1 MMAKACFLHTEDDI
15 TPLANNTPL
24 PQDVAGAP
32 PCKTRLAA
40 PAQARSFCTAVC
52 VIAALFCMLAIGA
65 ADPAYAQMEVP
76 NLISPVPDG
85 DATEQEEHSVYANY
99 ASRSE
104 FARVAAPSASTES
117 VRFAAFGQ
125 DVILSRNVT
134 NTEDGILAWHGTD
147 DSGTVAILI
156 VDGSE
161 VFGTIEAAN
170 GTYAIVPVSSD
181 THEVLELDASM
192 FPPLNHPD
200 PSVGLGVSGAS
211 GTSSIDRALISQ
223 LESAYTGWSDY
234 DSDSIGSTVTIRV
247 MVPYTDAVIT
257 EVGSASSLV
266 RFIEE
271 KANRV
276 YEWNDLPI
284 RIDTVPGGSVTYTE
298 ADDIKKDLA
307 NLKGATN
314 TGLSRVHVLAE
325 RNNADLVIMLIEDN
339 TRDHTFENPN
349 PHDDD
354 VSFCNDSDMLATNTN
369 TAFGVVSHTCVVND
383 YATAVIGAL
392 QGAKPHNGTNSEFS
406 YGHGHYDA
414 DVSKRT
420 VMVPGEVDCDLRT
433 TSATDKCAQDG
444 RWSDPHRNFRGT
456 QVPAGTVEK
465 WNARVVFATA
475 PHVASLRGDAQNY
488 DSARPTGAI
497 TLPST
502 IPASG
507 TMQIRAAFSEAIH
520 EAFPP
525 YITITDGG
533 TDATT
538 AVMTRSSGTVY
549 TYPHLMDGETGTM
562 QLLFSNARDLF
573 GNPVVKNPTSGGS
586 FAANAASAPRQPA
599 PAAGSV
605 ISVTD
610 SFQGSLTTLWRTGGD
625 GSWSYTSPT
634 ESVPDQRISTNRVG
648 ATDACD
654 DSCYLT
660 LKKTLDTTEPLVIS
674 FDRYV
679 DRKIDR
685 NEGLHVEYSTDG
697 TTWTKIASYTDRS
710 GDDTDRWERSVIG
723 LSIPEKSANLRL
735 HAESNRA
742 GEHVEVD
749 NIRVFRPA
757 DALPDV
763 SFTATLNDAR
773 TAIAVTMSKS
783 SSHTFTTSDFTLSHG
798 TVSSIVNTP
807 NSAARSLQVS
817 GISYD
822 TAVTVTYAGPAL
834 DLGGGAILNTNTAA
848 VAPPIPQPRL
858 CGNPA

>member
-1 MMAKACFLHTEDDI
+1 MMVKACFLRTADDT
-15 TPLANNTPL
+15 TPPAKNTP
-24 PQDVAGAP
+24 PHDTGAS
-32 PCKTRLAA
+32 PCKTWLAT

-52 VIAALFCMLAIGA
+52 VIAALSCMLAIGT
-65 ADPAYAQMEVP
+65 ADLAYAQAEVP
-76 NLISPVPDG
+76 NLISPMPDG

-156 VDGSE
+156 VDGSG
-161 VFGTIEAAN
+161 VFGTIETAN

-181 THEVLELDASM
+181 THEVLELAASM

-200 PSVGLGVSGAS
+200 PPDGSGVSGAS
-211 GTSSIDRALISQ
+211 GTSTVDRALISQ
-223 LESAYTGWSDY
+223 LESAYVGWSDY
-234 DSDSIGSTVTIRV
+234 DSDSIGSTVTIKV
-247 MVPYTDAVIT
+247 MVEYTDAVVT
-257 EVGSASSLV
+257 EVLSASPLM
-266 RFIEE
+266 RLIEE

-276 YEWNDLPI
+276 YRTNDLPI
-284 RIDTVPGGSVTYTE
+284 RIDTMLGGGVRYTE
-298 ADDIKKDLA
+298 ADTISADLA

-325 RNNADLVIMLIEDN
+325 RNDADLVIMLIEDN
-339 TRDHTFENPN
+339 TRDSTRENPN

-354 VSFCNDSDMLATNTN
+354 ISYCNDSDMFATNTN
-369 TAFGVVSHTCVVND
+369 TAFAVVSHTCVMND

-406 YGHGHYDA
+406 YGHGHYDLST
-414 DVSKRT
+414 SKRT
-420 VMVPGEVDCDLRT
+420 VMVPGEVDCDLMTTTDRT
-433 TSATDKCAQDG
+433 ERCSQDG
-444 RWSDPHRNFRGT
+444 IWSDPHRNFVGT
-456 QVPAGTVEK
+456 LVPAGTVEK

-488 DSARPTGAI
+488 DSVRPTGAI

-502 IPASG
+502 IPTSG
-507 TMQIRAAFSEAIH
+507 TMQIRATFSEAIH

-533 TDATT
+533 TDTTT

-549 TYPHLMDGETGTM
+549 TYSHLMDGETGTM

-586 FAANAASAPRQPA
+586 FAANAASAPVQPA

-610 SFQGSLTTLWRTGGD
+610 NFQGALATLWRTGND
-625 GSWSYTSPT
+625 ARWSYTSPT
-634 ESVPDQRISTNRVG
+634 ESVPDQQIATNKVG

-783 SSHTFTTSDFTLSHG
+783 SS
-798 TVSSIVNTP
+798 
-807 NSAARSLQVS
+807 
-817 GISYD
+817 
-822 TAVTVTYAGPAL
+822 
-834 DLGGGAILNTNTAA
+834 
-848 VAPPIPQPRL
+848 
-858 CGNPA
+858 

>member
-369 TAFGVVSHTCVVND
+369 TAFGVVSHTCV
-383 YATAVIGAL
+383 
-392 QGAKPHNGTNSEFS
+392 S
-406 YGHGHYDA
+406 
-414 DVSKRT
+414 
-420 VMVPGEVDCDLRT
+420 
-433 TSATDKCAQDG
+433 TSQMC
-444 RWSDPHRNFRGT
+444 
-456 QVPAGTVEK
+456 V
-465 WNARVVFATA
+465 
-475 PHVASLRGDAQNY
+475 L
-488 DSARPTGAI
+488 SA
-497 TLPST
+497 
-502 IPASG
+502 
-507 TMQIRAAFSEAIH
+507 
-520 EAFPP
+520 
-525 YITITDGG
+525 
-533 TDATT
+533 
-538 AVMTRSSGTVY
+538 
-549 TYPHLMDGETGTM
+549 
-562 QLLFSNARDLF
+562 
-573 GNPVVKNPTSGGS
+573 
-586 FAANAASAPRQPA
+586 
-599 PAAGSV
+599 
-605 ISVTD
+605 
-610 SFQGSLTTLWRTGGD
+610 
-625 GSWSYTSPT
+625 
-634 ESVPDQRISTNRVG
+634 
-648 ATDACD
+648 
-654 DSCYLT
+654 
-660 LKKTLDTTEPLVIS
+660 
-674 FDRYV
+674 
-679 DRKIDR
+679 
-685 NEGLHVEYSTDG
+685 
-697 TTWTKIASYTDRS
+697 
-710 GDDTDRWERSVIG
+710 
-723 LSIPEKSANLRL
+723 
-735 HAESNRA
+735 
-742 GEHVEVD
+742 
-749 NIRVFRPA
+749 
-757 DALPDV
+757 
-763 SFTATLNDAR
+763 
-773 TAIAVTMSKS
+773 
-783 SSHTFTTSDFTLSHG
+783 
-798 TVSSIVNTP
+798 
-807 NSAARSLQVS
+807 
-817 GISYD
+817 
-822 TAVTVTYAGPAL
+822 
-834 DLGGGAILNTNTAA
+834 
-848 VAPPIPQPRL
+848 
-858 CGNPA
+858 